1 MKNNILKLYVTAFL
15 LCSTFIMFAQPGE
28 GNGSTGDGALDG
40 GSESDT
46 TGGAPIDDYVWVLA
60 GLGLVYVWRLRAF
73 APQGKS
79 TQE

>member
-1 MKNNILKLYVTAFL
+1 MKNTLKYFIAICFF
-15 LCSTFIMFAQPGE
+15 CSTLAVFAQPGE
-28 GNGSTGDGALDG
+28 GNGSSGDAGLDG
-40 GSESDT
+40 GAESDT

>member
-1 MKNNILKLYVTAFL
+1 MKNTLKYFIAICFF
-15 LCSTFIMFAQPGE
+15 CSTLAVFAQPGE
-28 GNGSTGDGALDG
+28 GNGSSGDAGLDG
-40 GSESDT
+40 GAESDT
-46 TGGAPIDDYVWVLA
+46 TGMPIDDYVWVLA